1 MAISRVPV
9 LSVSPARPVPS
20 LRSGT
25 KNVVGPFRRWQ
36 PATAQRCS
44 DGRKSRN
51 TGTTPSWLLT
61 LTHGSVK
68 LSIKSMRSGSTRR
81 YRNMPVIDLTFDL
94 GGSVRQG
101 LAKDPAAA
109 ESGSPVITGRALNRT
124 GRSGGSPGR
133 NERAPRARQ
142 RINRERRLPRSR
154 TSTPCSAPSR
164 RRLRAGA
171 THVQMTYV
179 APKKR

>member
-1 MAISRVPV
+1 
-9 LSVSPARPVPS
+9 
-20 LRSGT
+20 
-25 KNVVGPFRRWQ
+25 
-36 PATAQRCS
+36 
-44 DGRKSRN
+44 
-51 TGTTPSWLLT
+51 
-61 LTHGSVK
+61 
-68 LSIKSMRSGSTRR
+68 
-81 YRNMPVIDLTFDL
+81 MPVIDLTFDL

-109 ESGSPVITGRALNRT
+109 ESESPVIAGRAPNRT

-164 RRLRAGA
+164 RR
-171 THVQMTYV
+171 
-179 APKKR
+179 